1 MPRHYAY
8 MTKVAEISEVESY
21 TNAAPDA
28 KWRAAMEEEMHTLAD
43 NETWDLVDLP
53 KGEIQC
59 QRLNQQVQ
67 G

>member
-1 MPRHYAY
+1 

-43 NETWDLVDLP
+43 NETWDLVDLL
-53 KGEIQC
+53 KVGI
-59 QRLNQQVQ
+59 
-67 G
+67 